1 VGAILL
7 DSARC
12 YGVRVTIPDL
22 LRRARQS
29 AGLSQR
35 ELARSAGTSGPT
47 VAAYES
53 GTKDPR
59 ACTLAR
65 LLESTGHTLVFAPR
79 QDASNLFH
87 DLMCERWAQLV
98 LEDPSLVARA
108 ESVLDGMA
116 GDHTDAWRHLLRAGP
131 DAVIAVLTSPHPAAS
146 ALKSDAP
153 FGRMK
158 LITEHDRQVLLR
170 AAYAA

>member
-1 VGAILL
+1 MVIQE
-7 DSARC
+7 
-12 YGVRVTIPDL
+12 L
-22 LRRARQS
+22 LRRARRA

-35 ELARSAGTSGPT
+35 DLARSAGTSGAT

-53 GTKDPR
+53 GAKDPR
-59 ACTLAR
+59 ARTLTR
-65 LLESTGHTLVFAPR
+65 LLEATGHTLASVPF
-79 QDASNLFH
+79 QDPSNRFH

-98 LEDPSLVARA
+98 LEDPSLLAQA

-116 GDHTDAWRHLLRAGP
+116 GDHVDAWRYLLRAGT
-131 DAVIAVLTSPHPAAS
+131 DAVVAVLTSPHPAAS

-153 FGRMK
+153 FGRMR
-158 LITEHDRQVLLR
+158 LIAEEERQQLLR

>member
-1 VGAILL
+1 MVI
-7 DSARC
+7 RE
-12 YGVRVTIPDL
+12 L

-35 ELARSAGTSGPT
+35 DLARAAGTSGAT

-53 GTKDPR
+53 AAKDPR
-59 ACTLAR
+59 ARTLAR
-65 LLESTGHTLVFAPR
+65 LLEATGHTLAVAPF
-79 QDASNLFH
+79 QDASNRYH

-98 LEDPSLVARA
+98 LEDPSLLAQA
-108 ESVLDGMA
+108 ESALDGMA
-116 GDHTDAWRHLLRAGP
+116 GDHTTAWRHLLRAGP
-131 DAVIAVLTSPHPAAS
+131 DAVVAVLTSPHPAAS

-153 FGRMK
+153 FGRMQ
-158 LITEHDRQVLLR
+158 LITEEDRQVLLR